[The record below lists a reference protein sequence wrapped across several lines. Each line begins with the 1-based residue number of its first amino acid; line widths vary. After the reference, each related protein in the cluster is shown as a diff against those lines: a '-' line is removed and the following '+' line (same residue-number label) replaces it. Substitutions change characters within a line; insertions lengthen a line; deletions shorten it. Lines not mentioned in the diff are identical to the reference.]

1 LGERAAGRKVLLGL
15 RPEHLKPSPES
26 EAEIRLEVMAVET
39 LGADT
44 LAHGRIAGGNGVA
57 GELVARLSG
66 GMHVAAGEVLPLS
79 IEADMAHLF
88 DPATGKRI

>member
-1 LGERAAGRKVLLGL
+1 ML
-15 RPEHLKPSPES
+15 
-26 EAEIRLEVMAVET
+26 AVET
-39 LGADT
+39 LGADM

-66 GMHVAAGEVLPLS
+66 AARVAVGEILPLAV
-79 IEADMAHLF
+79 EPGMAHLF